1 MHPSNKSIHPHDTS
15 RQGIGQAL
23 KTSGK
28 TAAFCNNQTGLIPQL
43 FVTSP
48 HRITVE
54 SAFLSFP
61 YYTPDSIYGTEWVY
75 RNDCHDLNVNVNVN
89 ANTTSSVSGSGS
101 GSGSVTDQSESIGSL
116 EQLFPG
122 IDDSA
127 VHDREPEPD
136 TDCDSD
142 TDDVSSDH
150 NAFLAW
156 LGARPEKII
165 AISSTP
171 SWIESFCNDTA
182 GRNTGAGGPLE
193 HGSDLRAVGIKF
205 YGA

>member
-1 MHPSNKSIHPHDTS
+1 M
-15 RQGIGQAL
+15 
-23 KTSGK
+23 
-28 TAAFCNNQTGLIPQL
+28 
-43 FVTSP
+43 
-48 HRITVE
+48 
-54 SAFLSFP
+54 
-61 YYTPDSIYGTEWVY
+61 Y

-89 ANTTSSVSGSGS
+89 VNTTSSGSVS

-127 VHDREPEPD
+127 VRDRDPEPD
-136 TDCDSD
+136 TDCDTD
-142 TDDVSSDH
+142 TDTDSDDVSSDH

-182 GRNTGAGGPLE
+182 GMNTGTGGPLE

>member
-1 MHPSNKSIHPHDTS
+1 
-15 RQGIGQAL
+15 
-23 KTSGK
+23 
-28 TAAFCNNQTGLIPQL
+28 
-43 FVTSP
+43 
-48 HRITVE
+48 
-54 SAFLSFP
+54 
-61 YYTPDSIYGTEWVY
+61 VY
-75 RNDCHDLNVNVNVN
+75 RNDCHDLNVNVND
-89 ANTTSSVSGSGS
+89 TTSTSSVSGR
-101 GSGSVTDQSESIGSL
+101 VTDQPESIGSL

-127 VHDREPEPD
+127 VRDREPEPD
-136 TDCDSD
+136 TDCDTDSD
-142 TDDVSSDH
+142 SDDVSSDH

-182 GRNTGAGGPLE
+182 GRNTGTGGPLE